1 MVGEKRHGER
11 RPLVGTPEAAAYIG
25 MSEKFVRSLRANR
38 TLPCYKIGRSVKF
51 DLDDLDRY
59 LAERR
64 EAAIEPSF
72 VR

>member
-38 TLPCYKIGRSVKF
+38 TLPCCKMEGR
-51 DLDDLDRY
+51 
-59 LAERR
+59 
-64 EAAIEPSF
+64 
-72 VR
+72 